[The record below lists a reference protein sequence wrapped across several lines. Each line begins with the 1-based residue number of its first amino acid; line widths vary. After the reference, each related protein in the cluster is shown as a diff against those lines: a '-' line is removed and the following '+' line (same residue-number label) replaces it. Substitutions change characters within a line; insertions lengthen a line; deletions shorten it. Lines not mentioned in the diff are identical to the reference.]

1 MKRRNTFD
9 YIKLFFKG
17 IFMGI
22 ADAIPGVSGGTIAL
36 LLGIYEELIHTISS
50 LNFEQILNL
59 RKNGFKSFWSKIN
72 GGFLFSLLLGIGVS
86 LISFVK
92 ISAILLDKYPLFVW
106 SFFLGL
112 IIATVYVIYKL
123 IEKLNFRNI
132 LFVLISIMATLL
144 LSSFSTV
151 EINNIGL
158 LYILFCGIIAS
169 SAMILPGISGSLILV
184 ILGVYTFLINA
195 LNNLEILIIITFIL
209 GAIIGL
215 LGFSRVLKY
224 LFNNY
229 RNITYS
235 IMLGLVIGSIPKIL
249 KITLFLIAEPW
260 NKDLTAKINNIDIVI
275 SIILILCGFSL
286 ILILDKKTKK

>member
-50 LNFEQILNL
+50 LNFEQILYL

-92 ISAILLDKYPLFVW
+92 ISVILLDKYPLFVW

-195 LNNLEILIIITFIL
+195 LNNLDILIIIAFIL

-275 SIILILCGFSL
+275 SIILMLCGFSL

>member
-50 LNFEQILNL
+50 LNFEQILYL

-92 ISAILLDKYPLFVW
+92 ISASLLDKYPLFVW

-132 LFVLISIMATLL
+132 LFVLITIMATLL
-144 LSSFSTV
+144 LSSFSTI

-195 LNNLEILIIITFIL
+195 LNNLDILIIIVFIL

-275 SIILILCGFSL
+275 SIILMLCGFSL